1 MIATEIFNVL
11 LLVAIAL
18 IFARVLGHIFDK
30 FKQPA
35 VIGELFAGVI
45 IGIIVI
51 MFFSGQEYFLFGR
64 PLPAPNL
71 NPYVLY
77 EGMEYNPFDFL
88 AEIGILFLLFIS
100 GLETR
105 MSKLKKMEKA
115 SSFVAVGGVFVPLIL
130 GYIVAI
136 TFLDFST
143 MEGIVVG
150 LILTATSVGVTVRT
164 LLDLHVLNSD
174 VGTTILGG
182 AVIDDILAIVL
193 LALFMG
199 AESVTGAFMIGIR
212 IAIFFFIFL
221 LIGLK
226 VIDRILSLGDKLHVP
241 KAFLSISL
249 SILLIYSFFAYE
261 AGISGI
267 IGAFVAGLIIG
278 QSFRSKK
285 ISEDV
290 KTLGYGLFIPLF
302 FVAVGFKMVVEGAS
316 LDIDSLATIGLLS
329 VVIII
334 IGIVGKIIGCG
345 LGAFLAGM
353 NRKESLQIGV
363 GMIPRME
370 LALIISSAAIAQG
383 IISGTV
389 AHQILIATV
398 ILTIV
403 TTIIAPVLIKA
414 SFKND

>member
-1 MIATEIFNVL
+1 LITTEIFNVL

-18 IFARVLGHIFDK
+18 ISARVLGHIFDK
-30 FKQPA
+30 LKQPA

-51 MFFSGQEYFLFGR
+51 MFFSGQEYFLFDR
-64 PLPAPNL
+64 PLPIPNL

-100 GLETR
+100 GLETK

-130 GYIVAI
+130 GYIIAI

-285 ISEDV
+285 ISD
-290 KTLGYGLFIPLF
+290 
-302 FVAVGFKMVVEGAS
+302 MVCLS
-316 LDIDSLATIGLLS
+316 HYFLL
-329 VVIII
+329 
-334 IGIVGKIIGCG
+334 
-345 LGAFLAGM
+345 
-353 NRKESLQIGV
+353 R
-363 GMIPRME
+363 
-370 LALIISSAAIAQG
+370 
-383 IISGTV
+383 
-389 AHQILIATV
+389 
-398 ILTIV
+398 
-403 TTIIAPVLIKA
+403 
-414 SFKND
+414 

>member
-1 MIATEIFNVL
+1 LISTEIFNVL

-18 IFARVLGHIFDK
+18 ILARVLGHIFDR
-30 FKQPA
+30 FNQPA
-35 VIGELFAGVI
+35 VIGELFAG
-45 IGIIVI
+45 IIVGI
-51 MFFSGQEYFLFGR
+51 VVLMFFSGQEYIIFDR
-64 PLPAPNL
+64 PLPLPNL
-71 NPYVLY
+71 NPYILY

-130 GYIVAI
+130 GFIIAVL
-136 TFLDFST
+136 FLDFST
-143 MEGIVVG
+143 MQGIIIG

-164 LLDLHVLNSD
+164 LLDLQVLDSD

-182 AVIDDILAIVL
+182 AVIDDVLAIVL
-193 LALFMG
+193 LALVMG
-199 AESVTGAFMIGIR
+199 TESVTGAFWIGIR

-221 LIGLK
+221 LIGLR
-226 VIDRILSLGDKLHVP
+226 VIDKVLDLGDKIHVP

-249 SILLIYSFFAYE
+249 SIMLIYSFFAYE
-261 AGISGI
+261 SGISGI
-267 IGAFVAGLIIG
+267 IGAFVAGVLIG

-285 ISEDV
+285 ISDDV

-302 FVAVGFKMVVEGAS
+302 FVAVGFRMAIQGS
-316 LDIDSLATIGLLS
+316 TLDINSFSTILILSLVL
-329 VVIII
+329 IIVGI
-334 IGIVGKIIGCG
+334 IGKIIGSG
-345 LGAFLAGM
+345 IGALLAGM
-353 NRKESLQIGV
+353 KARESLQIGI

-370 LALIISSAAIAQG
+370 LALIISSAAIAHG
-383 IISGTV
+383 ILSDSFG
-389 AHQILIATV
+389 HQLLIATV

-403 TTIIAPVLIKA
+403 TTIVAPVLIKA
-414 SFKND
+414 SFNND